1 MAALLGCGLAGSG
14 CQSMVLPFG
23 ANGQPAIRPGKPF
36 PPVPPEVAHMHQS
49 EAVRLAAGK
58 SKYIEPQT
66 ELSWLIDSPQFP
78 PGRHLAGTSIV
89 RPNGEAQIGP
99 YGMVHVA
106 GLTPAN
112 ARKAI
117 ERHLSTRLRKPRF
130 TLTRQEPAIPKDR
143 AVKVAVSPQP
153 TQKKVVPVAAWQTA
167 EPFAGLGGEVV
178 GTVEWQ
184 RSGGP
189 ALPAN
194 GVVHAVGKPAYP
206 SQSMVTKDSSS
217 DQDEPLHLPRP
228 GTGEMDA
235 GPWSEPGLL
244 QGPPERGGHEDP
256 LPRELRKVTL
266 PAYVIEAP
274 DILLVE
280 SNLGLKDQP
289 IRGQHLVR
297 PDGTINLGIYGSV
310 YVAGMT
316 LEQARAVIADL
327 LSQRVKNLTV
337 RNVSVDVLAYNSKV
351 YYVITDGGGYGEQ
364 VVRLPI
370 TGNETVL
377 DAISLITG
385 LPPVASKKLIWVAR
399 ATPGHQGER
408 ILPVDWIGITQHGS
422 AATNYQLLPGDRL
435 YVQSEKL
442 RRIDAGI
449 AKFLSPIERILGVT
463 LLGSETV
470 NSIAGRGTGTT
481 TGR

>member
-1 MAALLGCGLAGSG
+1 LA
-14 CQSMVLPFG
+14 
-23 ANGQPAIRPGKPF
+23 
-36 PPVPPEVAHMHQS
+36 
-49 EAVRLAAGK
+49 
-58 SKYIEPQT
+58 
-66 ELSWLIDSPQFP
+66 
-78 PGRHLAGTSIV
+78 
-89 RPNGEAQIGP
+89 
-99 YGMVHVA
+99 
-106 GLTPAN
+106 
-112 ARKAI
+112 
-117 ERHLSTRLRKPRF
+117 
-130 TLTRQEPAIPKDR
+130 
-143 AVKVAVSPQP
+143 
-153 TQKKVVPVAAWQTA
+153 
-167 EPFAGLGGEVV
+167 GEVV
-178 GTVEWQ
+178 AMAEWHRPFSAGPRTGVIQASGRPAGPFRTVAAKD
-184 RSGGP
+184 SG
-189 ALPAN
+189 AAREELLPA
-194 GVVHAVGKPAYP
+194 
-206 SQSMVTKDSSS
+206 
-217 DQDEPLHLPRP
+217 PRP
-228 GTGEMDA
+228 GMMEADA
-235 GPWSEPGLL
+235 MPFAEPGALNPPM
-244 QGPPERGGHEDP
+244 GPNGHDGP

-297 PDGTINLGIYGSV
+297 PDGTINLGIYGSL

-316 LEQARAVIADL
+316 LEQARAAVADIL
-327 LSQRVKNLTV
+327 GRRVKNLTV

-385 LPPVASKKLIWVAR
+385 LPPVASKKMIWVAR
-399 ATPGHQGER
+399 ATPDHRGDN

-422 AATNYQLLPGDRL
+422 AATNYQLMPGDRL

-449 AKFLSPIERILGVT
+449 AKFLSPIERLLGVT

>member
-1 MAALLGCGLAGSG
+1 M
-14 CQSMVLPFG
+14 
-23 ANGQPAIRPGKPF
+23 
-36 PPVPPEVAHMHQS
+36 
-49 EAVRLAAGK
+49 
-58 SKYIEPQT
+58 IEP
-66 ELSWLIDSPQFP
+66 DSAPYADGPLLHP
-78 PGRHLAGTSIV
+78 P
-89 RPNGEAQIGP
+89 
-99 YGMVHVA
+99 
-106 GLTPAN
+106 
-112 ARKAI
+112 
-117 ERHLSTRLRKPRF
+117 
-130 TLTRQEPAIPKDR
+130 
-143 AVKVAVSPQP
+143 
-153 TQKKVVPVAAWQTA
+153 
-167 EPFAGLGGEVV
+167 
-178 GTVEWQ
+178 
-184 RSGGP
+184 
-189 ALPAN
+189 
-194 GVVHAVGKPAYP
+194 
-206 SQSMVTKDSSS
+206 
-217 DQDEPLHLPRP
+217 
-228 GTGEMDA
+228 
-235 GPWSEPGLL
+235 
-244 QGPPERGGHEDP
+244 QGPEGYDAPP
-256 LPRELRKVTL
+256 PRELKKVTM
-266 PAYVIEAP
+266 PAYVIEPP

-280 SNLGLKDQP
+280 SNQGLKDQP

-310 YVAGMT
+310 YVSGMT
-316 LEQARAVIADL
+316 LDQARAAVAGL
-327 LSQRVKNLTV
+327 LSERVKNLTV
-337 RNVSVDVLAYNSKV
+337 KNVSVDVLAYNSKV

-399 ATPGHQGER
+399 ATPEHHGEK

-470 NSIAGRGTGTT
+470 NSISGRGTGST

>member
-1 MAALLGCGLAGSG
+1 VEPEGLPLSEDGLSG
-14 CQSMVLPFG
+14 PPFG
-23 ANGQPAIRPGKPF
+23 PDG
-36 PPVPPEVAHMHQS
+36 
-49 EAVRLAAGK
+49 
-58 SKYIEPQT
+58 
-66 ELSWLIDSPQFP
+66 
-78 PGRHLAGTSIV
+78 
-89 RPNGEAQIGP
+89 
-99 YGMVHVA
+99 HV
-106 GLTPAN
+106 
-112 ARKAI
+112 
-117 ERHLSTRLRKPRF
+117 
-130 TLTRQEPAIPKDR
+130 
-143 AVKVAVSPQP
+143 
-153 TQKKVVPVAAWQTA
+153 
-167 EPFAGLGGEVV
+167 
-178 GTVEWQ
+178 
-184 RSGGP
+184 
-189 ALPAN
+189 
-194 GVVHAVGKPAYP
+194 
-206 SQSMVTKDSSS
+206 
-217 DQDEPLHLPRP
+217 
-228 GTGEMDA
+228 
-235 GPWSEPGLL
+235 
-244 QGPPERGGHEDP
+244 DP
-256 LPRELRKVTL
+256 LPRELHKVTL
-266 PAYVIEAP
+266 PAYVIEPP

-316 LEQARAVIADL
+316 LDQARAAVAEVL
-327 LSQRVKNLTV
+327 GQRVKNLTV

-364 VVRLPI
+364 VVRLPV

-399 ATPGHQGER
+399 ATPDHHGER

-422 AATNYQLLPGDRL
+422 AATNYQLMPGDRL

-470 NSIAGRGTGTT
+470 NSISGRGTGGTI
-481 TGR
+481 R